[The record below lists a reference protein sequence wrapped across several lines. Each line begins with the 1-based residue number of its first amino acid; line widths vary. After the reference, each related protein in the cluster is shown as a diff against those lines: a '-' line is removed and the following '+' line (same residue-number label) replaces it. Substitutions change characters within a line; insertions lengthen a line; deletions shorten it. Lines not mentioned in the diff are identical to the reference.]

1 MKNILLTLMV
11 FGSFGAFADCSSEY
25 IKDRD
30 YKKFSLCREIE
41 AQKDA
46 DTRKQK
52 ELEREAWQMEA
63 LRNKL
68 TKVCETYGYVP
79 ESIDACISQEI
90 NHRNALEELEKK
102 FAWEL
107 SLIKQERQIVSSE
120 IAHEEKADERGFIE
134 KVLTDVIAGY
144 PAAKLEAQKKQEAY
158 NRGVRQ
164 GQAAQRAR
172 CNNQQGNC

>member
-1 MKNILLTLMV
+1 MV

-25 IKDRD
+25 LKDRD
-30 YKKFSLCREIE
+30 YKKFSVCREIE
-41 AQKDA
+41 AQKDS
-46 DTRKQK
+46 DIRKQK
-52 ELEREAWQMEA
+52 ELERETRQMEA
-63 LRNKL
+63 LRDKL
-68 TKVCETYGYVP
+68 TQVCETYGYVP

-120 IAHEEKADERGFIE
+120 IAPEEKADEKGFIE
-134 KVLTDVIAGY
+134 QVLADVIAGY
-144 PAAKLEAQKKQEAY
+144 PAAKLEAKKRQEAY
-158 NRGVRQ
+158 NRGVRR
-164 GQAAQRAR
+164 GEAARRAR